1 MCDRAVTGIKPAWH
15 KSTDCEEE
23 RVVDRRKGR
32 EIKKG
37 RGRMGNEVGLYW
49 SDSTSRWGTTVWQWW
64 CRWSTIASLQPEL
77 FSAVLQCLL
86 SISILAEDYRTPFH
100 ICTHGSTARA
110 HSQCNPTTALDTHHC
125 SARSGSQG
133 IKSPCSSAA
142 LMHTHTPTHA
152 CTLKCCHFSTYHLS
166 SKSWTVK
173 SIRVLQVIVLPDT
186 HELSS

>member
-1 MCDRAVTGIKPAWH
+1 MRWVFNGVTAHPGGGQQFDSDGAGGAPSRPNSRSCSPLFCSVWRALAY
-15 KSTDCEEE
+15 
-23 RVVDRRKGR
+23 
-32 EIKKG
+32 
-37 RGRMGNEVGLYW
+37 L
-49 SDSTSRWGTTVWQWW
+49 
-64 CRWSTIASLQPEL
+64 CRTK
-77 FSAVLQCLL
+77 
-86 SISILAEDYRTPFH
+86 RTPFH

-110 HSQCNPTTALDTHHC
+110 HSQRNPTTALDTHHR

-142 LMHTHTPTHA
+142 LMHTHTPAHA